1 MKAKPKS
8 LWRLALLLPITT
20 MHLGA
25 ADPHRPA
32 DFTIGATVVQSASER
47 FGINVLHPYH
57 NNWTKDPGME
67 PVVVNLFGE
76 ATGGGIRHIENNGPV
91 DTSYEGAF
99 GDGFFNGASVRI
111 YRPANG
117 AMTLLR
123 EGVVSN
129 YLAGGSSFRIE
140 LAADGPSVQAGDQ
153 YFLRTHF
160 DNVPTASVGPAS
172 REAVEATDTWFH
184 FGDIT
189 KTRDRSTVAPV
200 DGGQTSL
207 RLVSTNQQAFGIGQ
221 QAYGPIDANRDSLEP
236 GRTYRMEAWLRQEGY
251 TGSSFTFEMDGVYSD
266 VFHTTNGIST
276 NWQRFHFDFVAP
288 ARPQPGD
295 ASIHHGIV
303 FFGEGTIW
311 IDNFRVFDPNQP
323 DFQYDT
329 NRLETLRTAN
339 AGAIRINSGN
349 GNEQT
354 GATLDDWTNPE
365 ILGVRQ
371 YNPHYGAQY
380 ADADL
385 KLPTILPVCEQLGA
399 NPWLMVGLHHSE
411 EEWHGLIDYLAGPG
425 TNPYDAKRVNQGR
438 AEPWS
443 DAFERIYLE
452 VGNETWNPQFE
463 WRMQGTNYGQLAEY
477 FFNVIRTNANYA
489 TIQDKLVLVIG
500 GQMDGAAQYHFG
512 ASAITNAPS
521 ADMLAIAPY
530 IAGWEADLDV
540 DDFQEYL
547 LFSASRLLYQGAI
560 HRQTQIDLAPAGHDY
575 DLVTYEFGPG
585 YPLPTGDIPVQHEM
599 ETYGKSLAGG
609 VGTMDTMLGLQRMG
623 VHSGNF
629 FHFFGGTSYASHGDP
644 GFGFHPHPAFIAVQ
658 MANQFALDPRV
669 PVAQHSNPTRIMAG
683 EDEYPDQEVDL
694 IDVHAYQGNGGYTLI
709 VLSRELSNSIPVTL
723 RLPFDTASDVTR
735 HALAGDPRANNT
747 NALNVAVQTTTVPFQ
762 GAVHQFQMPAGSI
775 HVYEFHDT
783 SLSTSAVPSATVS
796 RPLDQPAI
804 TSETSVRFHVHFSQP
819 VTGFEVADI
828 LSTGTATAT
837 GGMIEQIHP
846 LDGTAFEVTVQGM
859 TASGS
864 VNISVPAG
872 SVASSNGVAN
882 SDSVNLNSGVEYVH
896 LQGPGMVSPAPGSVL
911 TGTTVHFA
919 WTPNDQP
926 VEHWF
931 VDIGSQPGWGNFLQ
945 GNYPGSQTNATI
957 GGLPVD
963 GSAVHVRL
971 TYLVS
976 GQWFE
981 VDFQYQGHT
990 TPAPGL
996 TAPANDIHLTGA
1008 EVMFQWSDN
1017 GHGVGH
1023 WLLDIGTTPEGSDLH
1038 EGNYTG
1044 ATTSVQVTG
1053 LPTDGSP
1060 VYVRLWYL
1068 LDGVWYSLD
1077 YQFTA
1082 ANGNSGG
1089 QTPPLTLMQQNNG
1102 TGNGLELRGPA
1113 DTSYQ
1118 IEVSSDLQ
1126 TWAALAS
1133 VTTNANGSALY
1144 TDAAA
1149 TGETMRFYRARSI

>member
-1 MKAKPKS
+1 MKAIPKS
-8 LWRLALLLPITT
+8 LRRLALLLPITT
-20 MHLGA
+20 LQLWS

-32 DFTIGATVVQSASER
+32 DFTIGSSVVQSASER

-76 ATGGGIRHIENNGPV
+76 ATGGGARHIQNNGPV

-111 YRPANG
+111 YRPENG
-117 AMTLLR
+117 VMTFLR
-123 EGVVSN
+123 DGVVSN
-129 YLAGGSSFRIE
+129 YLAGGGSQFRIE
-140 LAADGPSVQAGDQ
+140 LTADGPAVQAGDQ
-153 YFLRTHF
+153 YFLRTQF
-160 DNVPTASVGPAS
+160 DNVPFPAVGPAS
-172 REAVEATDTWFH
+172 QAAVEATDTWFH
-184 FGDIT
+184 FGNVT

-207 RLVSTNQQAFGIGQ
+207 RLVSTEMQAFGIGQ
-221 QAYGPIDANRDSLEP
+221 QAYGPVDANRDSLEP
-236 GRTYRMEAWLRQEGY
+236 GRTYRMEAWLRHEGY
-251 TGSSFTFEMDGVYSD
+251 TGSSFTFEMDGGYSD
-266 VFHTTNGIST
+266 VFLTTNGIST

-288 ARPQPGD
+288 DRPQPGD

-311 IDNFRVFDPNQP
+311 IDNFRVYDPNQP

-365 ILGVRQ
+365 VLGLRQ

-385 KLPTILPVCEQLGA
+385 KLPTILPVCEEIGA
-399 NPWLMVGLHHSE
+399 NPWLMMGLHHSE

-425 TNPYDAKRVNQGR
+425 TNTYDAKRVAQGR
-438 AEPWS
+438 LAPWS

-477 FFNVIRTNANYA
+477 FFNVIRTNANYSA
-489 TIQDKLVLVIG
+489 LENKLVLVIG

-512 ASAITNAPS
+512 ASAVTNAPS

-540 DDFQEYL
+540 ANFQEYL

-585 YPLPTGDIPVQHEM
+585 YPLPTGEMPVQHEM
-599 ETYGKSLAGG
+599 EVFGKSLAGG

-658 MANQFALDPRV
+658 MANEFALDPRV
-669 PVAQHSNPTRIMAG
+669 SVSAHSNPTRIMPG
-683 EDEYPDQEVDL
+683 QDEYPDQEVDL
-694 IDVHAYQGNGGYTLI
+694 IDVHAYQRNGGYTVI

-723 RLPFDTASDVTR
+723 RLPFDQATGVTL
-735 HALAGDPRANNT
+735 HTLAGDPQANNT
-747 NALNVAVQTTTVPFQ
+747 NALNIAVQTQPAAFQ
-762 GAVHQFQMPAGSI
+762 GAAHQFDMPAGSI
-775 HVYEFHDT
+775 HVYEFHNT
-783 SLSTSAVPSATVS
+783 SLSAFAAPSVVIS
-796 RPLDQPAI
+796 RPVDQPVAT
-804 TSETSVRFHVHFSQP
+804 TSPSVRFNIHFSQA
-819 VTGFEVADI
+819 VTGFDMGDVV
-828 LSTGTATAT
+828 STGSAAAT
-837 GGMIEQIHP
+837 GGLVEPIYP
-846 LDGTAFEVTVQGM
+846 YDGSAYEVTVQGM

-864 VNISVPAG
+864 VDISVPAG
-872 SVASSNGVAN
+872 VAIGANGVAN
-882 SDSVNLNSGVEYVH
+882 TVSSNLDSSVQYTQ
-896 LQGPGMVSPAPGSVL
+896 LQEPGMSSPTPGSVL
-911 TGTTVHFA
+911 SGSTVTFT
-919 WTPNDQP
+919 WSGNDH
-926 VEHWF
+926 VVDRWF
-931 VDIGSQPGWGNFLQ
+931 VDIGSQPGWTDYLEGNF
-945 GNYPGSQTNATI
+945 PGTQTSATVS
-957 GGLPVD
+957 GLPIN

-971 TYLVS
+971 TYLVA

-981 VDFQYQGHT
+981 TDYQYQSHT
-990 TPAPGL
+990 APAPGL
-996 TAPANDIHLTGA
+996 TAPANDANLPGA
-1008 EVMFQWSDN
+1008 NVEFQWTDN
-1017 GHGVGH
+1017 GHGVEQ
-1023 WLLDIGTTPEGSDLH
+1023 WLLDIGTAPDGSDLL
-1038 EGNYTG
+1038 EGNYLGSQTN
-1044 ATTSVQVTG
+1044 VQVNG
-1053 LPTDGSP
+1053 LPTDGATL
-1060 VYVRLWYL
+1060 YIRLSYRIGSIWNW
-1068 LDGVWYSLD
+1068 VD
-1077 YQFTA
+1077 YEFTA
-1082 ANGNSGG
+1082 AGG
-1089 QTPPLTLMQQNNG
+1089 VTGAPLTLAPRN
-1102 TGNGLELRGPA
+1102 TGSENALELRGA
-1113 DTSYQ
+1113 AGASYL
-1118 IEVSSDLQ
+1118 IEFSNDLR
-1126 TWAALAS
+1126 TWSTLVS
-1133 VTTNANGSALY
+1133 VTTDAGGRVVY
-1144 TDAAA
+1144 TDSAASGMA
-1149 TGETMRFYRARSI
+1149 MRFYRARAVA